1 MDTVG
6 GERTYPVRSISEAKM
21 AAVDVQEVL
30 LRMRIELSKRGTAC
44 MLFVKEALHDRDPTG
59 EGYLSYAEFEQVL
72 ARVGIFLPLPQL
84 AVLCRRYDTNANR
97 SVCIAVIVDDLV
109 ADLNDARR
117 GIVDDLFSGLSQG
130 AESIA
135 TATLLSSF
143 FAGQHPKVA
152 AGDWPAS
159 KVSDDFADLVRAFS
173 SSGTTISR
181 AEFVHLFRFISA
193 SMPLDDRRFVETVQ
207 ATFTRPGANL
217 DAEGE
222 PPVNAVY
229 LESVGHVLKEK
240 VRQKT
245 RGQESEANT
254 LTRVFHHFDL
264 EDSGTVTW
272 DEWQRALERFGI
284 IMPEKESYAL
294 FEEHDRHHEGRIHYA
309 DFVDRL
315 YSQH

>member
-1 MDTVG
+1 MLT
-6 GERTYPVRSISEAKM
+6 R
-21 AAVDVQEVL
+21 
-30 LRMRIELSKRGTAC
+30 RG
-44 MLFVKEALHDRDPTG
+44 RD
-59 EGYLSYAEFEQVL
+59 LQEFEQVL

-207 ATFTRPGANL
+207 ATFTRPGTNL

-284 IMPEKESYAL
+284 IMSVVRCRPYASL
-294 FEEHDRHHEGRIHYA
+294 NDGRRAGPRKRATRCSRSTIGTTRGA
-309 DFVDRL
+309 STTPTLSTACTASTNARRSDK
-315 YSQH
+315 